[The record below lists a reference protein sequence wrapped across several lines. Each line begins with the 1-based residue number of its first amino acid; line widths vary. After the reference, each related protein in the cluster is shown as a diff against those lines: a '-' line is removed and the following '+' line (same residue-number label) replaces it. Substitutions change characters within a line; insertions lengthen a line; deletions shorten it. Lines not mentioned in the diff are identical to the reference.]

1 MTLQELIDE
10 LAAASDGAY
19 EDSTLDK
26 DGNPVYS
33 WRRAHPFVPGLTGTR
48 ITFVKYNADTIAMS
62 QQEVWVKNLGEVDE
76 SAYYNEGR
84 VPGVVLEHRHEPP
97 VLNATPEEIKENLEV
112 ILAEV
117 MAGRKYSDIQIQSG
131 KDSSI
136 ISVVFYSKEGE
147 AVQEHYRVLKDDK
160 GGFDAF
166 RVKG

>member
-26 DGNPVYS
+26 EGNPVYS
-33 WRRAHPFVPGLTGTR
+33 WRRAHPFVPNVISTR
-48 ITFVKYNADTIAMS
+48 VTHTKFGVDTFVAS
-62 QQEVWVKNLGEVDE
+62 QHEVWVRNIGTPEE
-76 SAYYNEGR
+76 HAMYPEGR
-84 VPGVVLEHRHEPP
+84 IPGVVLEHRHEPP

-117 MAGRKYSDIQIQSG
+117 MVGRKYSDIQIQSG
-131 KDSSI
+131 TESSV
-136 ISVVFYSKEGE
+136 ISAVFYSSDGE
-147 AVQEHYRVLKDDK
+147 AVLEHYRVLKDDK